1 MISSVLMSLVLSIG
15 NKYGMISIVCAQHG
29 YTIVEDSV
37 NIPEGESP
45 RSTSLRAGSYRL
57 VGIAC

>member
-1 MISSVLMSLVLSIG
+1 MHSVLVMGGAAYS
-15 NKYGMISIVCAQHG
+15 MCAQHG

-45 RSTSLRAGSYRL
+45 RSTSLRAGSCRL